1 MRSNRMIVALV
12 LAVALIG
19 AVYHFQAKYKYSC
32 AADDQCYPCTR
43 WMNCVNEEF
52 YLRNTMKC
60 RIGAEE
66 NFTRVICGCQTGM
79 CQTKQILPLNKTH
92 VDEWVP
98 PDD

>member
-1 MRSNRMIVALV
+1 MKAIHIIIFAIIAVALV
-12 LAVALIG
+12 G
-19 AVYHFQAKYKYSC
+19 ATIRFQTKYKYSC

-52 YLRNTMKC
+52 YIRNTGRC

-66 NFTRVICGCQTGM
+66 NFTRISCGCHQGM
-79 CQTKQILPLNKTH
+79 CTTDSVKPFVKPAI
-92 VDEWVP
+92 DAWAP